1 MDEEQATMVTMDVSS
16 LADGAQRENVPAGY
30 KRTVAGVIPEDWT
43 LGRLGDFGVF
53 RSGSGFPLIY
63 QGLQSGDYP
72 FFKVSD
78 MNNQGN
84 ELFMEIAIH
93 WISEEVRK
101 KLNAI
106 KHPVGSI
113 VFAKIGAAIFL
124 ERKRLLSRESC
135 IDNNM
140 IAFSLADRGA
150 CQQFFLYI
158 FLRLELGKFVSTTAL
173 PSLSG
178 RQIGAISVPIPAS
191 DEQRAIAEA
200 LSEVDELL
208 GALDALITK
217 KRTIKQATMQQLLT
231 GKTRLPV
238 FRGEWETKL
247 LGEIVS
253 VRNEKISPSCVDPD
267 TICIELENIISG
279 DGRLIKYSNASFS
292 TSIKYRFYS
301 GDILFG
307 RLRPYLRK
315 FWHADRD
322 GICTTEIWPFMI
334 NLEQLENDFLYFIVQ
349 TNKFIEAAGVSYG
362 THMPRADW
370 SVVQSFEIR
379 LPPITEQR
387 AIATILFDID
397 AEVAS
402 LERRRD
408 KTRTL
413 KHGMMQQLLTGK
425 IRLVES
431 VEATTRQVSIASAE
445 KRHNWQFNE
454 AVVISVLARRFGNE
468 NYPLSRMRYTK
479 LSYLLH
485 RHAEGRAE
493 GYLKK
498 AAGPY
503 NPRTRYRGPE
513 TIALKN
519 GYVRRHENGDYGG
532 FIAGENIEKAESY
545 FTKWYEEDCLNWLDQ
560 FRYEK
565 RDDLEL
571 LTTVDLAVEELRE
584 AGKTISVEGVRKVIH
599 SDPEWKAKLN
609 RSIFSNTILPG

>member
-1 MDEEQATMVTMDVSS
+1 MDEEQAAMVTMDVSS

-84 ELFMEIAIH
+84 ELFMKIAIH

-101 KLNAI
+101 KLSAI

-217 KRTIKQATMQQLLT
+217 KRAIKQATMQQLLT
-231 GKTRLPV
+231 GKIRLPG
-238 FRGEWETKL
+238 FNGEWETKRL
-247 LGEIVS
+247 
-253 VRNEKISPSCVDPD
+253 
-267 TICIELENIISG
+267 
-279 DGRLIKYSNASFS
+279 GRLGPFLKGRGIKREDVSSTGFSCIRYGELYTRYENYILNAVARIPSSIAQTALPIKTGDLLFS
-292 TSIKYRFYS
+292 GSGETSEEIGRCAAYL
-301 GDILFG
+301 GDEPAYAGGDVVVLTPLG
-307 RLRPYLRK
+307 QNSLYLGYLMNQPTVARQK
-315 FWHADRD
+315 ARMGQGDAIVH
-322 GICTTEIWPFMI
+322 I
-334 NLEQLENDFLYFIVQ
+334 NTRNLAQIQMD
-349 TNKFIEAAGVSYG
+349 
-362 THMPRADW
+362 
-370 SVVQSFEIR
+370 
-379 LPPITEQR
+379 LPPIEEQT
-387 AIATILFDID
+387 AIAAILFDMDTEI
-397 AEVAS
+397 AT

-408 KTRTL
+408 KTRAL
-413 KHGMMQQLLTGK
+413 KQGMMQQLLTGR
-425 IRLVES
+425 IRLL
-431 VEATTRQVSIASAE
+431 I
-445 KRHNWQFNE
+445 
-454 AVVISVLARRFGNE
+454 
-468 NYPLSRMRYTK
+468 
-479 LSYLLH
+479 
-485 RHAEGRAE
+485 
-493 GYLKK
+493 
-498 AAGPY
+498 
-503 NPRTRYRGPE
+503 PE
-513 TIALKN
+513 
-519 GYVRRHENGDYGG
+519 
-532 FIAGENIEKAESY
+532 
-545 FTKWYEEDCLNWLDQ
+545 
-560 FRYEK
+560 
-565 RDDLEL
+565 
-571 LTTVDLAVEELRE
+571 
-584 AGKTISVEGVRKVIH
+584 
-599 SDPEWKAKLN
+599 
-609 RSIFSNTILPG
+609 